1 MTDDDEYILR
11 LPRPVYVVYR
21 VAEMLISLVSR
32 FLNACRGGSTHQTLS
47 AAAYIEPI
55 PRLRVFIDALFFL
68 RKGHCRRAW
77 KKEVAEAKRTLAI
90 AKVRM
95 NADVANNS

>member
-1 MTDDDEYILR
+1 MEDNEFILK
-11 LPRPVYVVYR
+11 LPRPVYVMYR
-21 VAEMLISLVSR
+21 VVEMLISLVSR

-47 AAAYIEPI
+47 AAAYIEPL
-55 PRLRVFIDALFFL
+55 PRLQAFIDALFFL

-77 KKEVAEAKRTLAI
+77 KREVAEAKRTLAI

-95 NADVANNS
+95 DADVANNS

>member
-1 MTDDDEYILR
+1 MEDNEFISK
-11 LPRPVYVVYR
+11 LPRPVYVAYR

-47 AAAYIEPI
+47 AAAYIEPL
-55 PRLRVFIDALFFL
+55 PRLQAFIDALFFL

-77 KKEVAEAKRTLAI
+77 KREVAEAKRTLAI

-95 NADVANNS
+95 DTDVANNS

>member
-1 MTDDDEYILR
+1 MENEEFAYK
-11 LPRPVYVVYR
+11 LPRALYIAYR

-55 PRLRVFIDALFFL
+55 PKLRVFIDTLFFL

-77 KKEVAEAKRTLAI
+77 KREVAEAKRTLAI

-95 NADVANNS
+95 DTDVANNS